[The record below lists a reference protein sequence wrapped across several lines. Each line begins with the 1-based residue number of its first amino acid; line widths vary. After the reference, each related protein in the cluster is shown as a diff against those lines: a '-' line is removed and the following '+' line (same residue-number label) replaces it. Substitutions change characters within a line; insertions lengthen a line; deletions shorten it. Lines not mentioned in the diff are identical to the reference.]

1 MKQIAIVEDDKGL
14 NSGIALALK
23 NDDYRFVQ
31 AYTICEAEQLEPD
44 SLDLI
49 ILDVNLPDGNG
60 FDFLKKI
67 RQNYDVPVIMLT
79 ANDMEMDEVRGLQ
92 LGADDYITKP
102 FSLMVLRARIE
113 NILRRG
119 GRDSKLVFENEKY
132 RFDFDKLVFC
142 KDGQQIELSRT
153 EQKLL
158 KLLVD
163 NRGRNLTRNMLMDA
177 VWTDG
182 ADYVDE
188 NALSVSI
195 KRLRDKLED
204 NPAKP
209 EYIQTVYG
217 IGYVWRKN

>member
-31 AYTICEAEQLEPD
+31 AYTICEAEQLEPN

>member
-23 NDDYRFVQ
+23 NEDYHFVQ
-31 AYTICEAEQLEPD
+31 AYTICEAEQFEPD

-132 RFDFDKLVFC
+132 RFDFDKLFFY